1 MFLASTPNWVGDYT
15 TIFGFIITAV
25 TLIGIVFRFFFTPHL
40 QKIIYK
46 ETEELKEIID
56 TMNCLIH
63 KELTHNGGGS
73 IKDQI
78 AELKKDIA
86 ILKDR
91 DEREKS

>member
-1 MFLASTPNWVGDYT
+1 VFLASTPNWIGDYT
-15 TIFGFIITAV
+15 TIFGFIITAI
-25 TLIGIVFRFFFTPHL
+25 TLCGLVFRFFFTPHL

-46 ETEELKEIID
+46 ETQELKEIID
-56 TMNCLIH
+56 SMHLVIH